1 MEINPINLKRNK
13 MKKIFKSLFYITIM
27 ALVVI
32 SCDEDETTFNTL
44 NYPEDAFVA
53 VDGGDITVLESTTDP
68 IDVYVNYSNTTAG
81 SSSEVKVDFTIQSD
95 NAVEGVDYT
104 IVDNKT
110 QLVYPVGQFVDKVT
124 ILPIDNFI
132 EDGDKILNF
141 TLDNSSVSLGYPGS
155 IDTGKAIVIT
165 LTDDDC
171 AFTFDDLDGIAWSGS
186 DNVPASQAGP
196 NPTQISTLFD
206 GTNLLMNGLA
216 FAWLTDTSYWDE
228 VVVESEPVIVD
239 MDPVTGEFT
248 ISEQFLANTTWN
260 GAPQP
265 TYSISADGQYF
276 SCLQLMVV
284 NYTLY
289 QGGSVLRQFTE
300 TIEY

>member
-1 MEINPINLKRNK
+1 MVTNSINLKLNK
-13 MKKIFKSLFYITIM
+13 MKKIFKSLIYITAM
-27 ALVVI
+27 ALLVV

-44 NYPEDAFVA
+44 NYPTDAFIA
-53 VDGGDITVLESTTDP
+53 VDGGDITVLESTPNP
-68 IDVYVNYSNTTAG
+68 IDIIVNYSNTVAG

-110 QLVYPVGQFVDKVT
+110 QLTYPVGQFVDKVT
-124 ILPIDNFI
+124 IIPIDNSI

-141 TLDNSSVSLGYPGS
+141 SITNSSVSLGYPGAVDS
-155 IDTGKAIVIT
+155 GTSIVIT

-171 AFTFDDLDGIAWSGS
+171 AFTFEDLDGIAWSGS
-186 DNVPASQAGP
+186 DNVPGSQAGP

-228 VVVESEPVIVD
+228 VVIESEPVIVD
-239 MDPVTGEFT
+239 MDPITGEFT
-248 ISEQFLANTTWN
+248 IAEQFLANTTWN
-260 GAPQP
+260 GSPQP
-265 TYSISADGQYF
+265 TYSISANGQYF

-289 QGGSVLRQFTE
+289 QGGGVLREFTE